1 VSTPNI
7 QNLAE
12 EGMLFRRAFSAAP
25 TCSPSRA
32 ALLTG
37 QSPHASGLIG
47 LAHRGFRLNDPSQH
61 LATVLRN
68 GGYRTALLGFQ
79 HVTSGNPS
87 ELGYT
92 DLMEPNEDGIA
103 ALVPKVGRFLDNHL
117 ANRPDEPF
125 FHDVG
130 AFETHRDFPEGF
142 GDAGQYVRPPAPIPD
157 GQVTRHD
164 MVRYIESARRLDDGY
179 GRILDL
185 IDRTGLRDNTLVV
198 CTTDH
203 GVPFPSMKCTLTDH
217 GIGVLLIVRGPGGF
231 EGGKV
236 IDALVSQ
243 IDLMPTL
250 SELAGIVRPEWAT
263 GTSLA
268 PLARGEVDAIHE
280 EVFAEVTWHAAYEPQ
295 RSIRTDRY
303 AYIRRWGDRGR
314 PVLSNIDDSET
325 KTHLFDRGLA
335 DRPVHSEQLY
345 DVVFDPNQAHNLIAD
360 PRLKGMREHLAGRL
374 RQWMEETGDPLLA
387 GEVSLPPGASVNDPD
402 AHSAREHLRSGGDL
416 PL

>member
-1 VSTPNI
+1 
-7 QNLAE
+7 
-12 EGMLFRRAFSAAP
+12 
-25 TCSPSRA
+25 
-32 ALLTG
+32 
-37 QSPHASGLIG
+37 
-47 LAHRGFRLNDPSQH
+47 
-61 LATVLRN
+61 
-68 GGYRTALLGFQ
+68 
-79 HVTSGNPS
+79 
-87 ELGYT
+87 
-92 DLMEPNEDGIA
+92 
-103 ALVPKVGRFLDNHL
+103 
-117 ANRPDEPF
+117 
-125 FHDVG
+125 
-130 AFETHRDFPEGF
+130 
-142 GDAGQYVRPPAPIPD
+142 
-157 GQVTRHD
+157 
-164 MVRYIESARRLDDGY
+164 
-179 GRILDL
+179 
-185 IDRTGLRDNTLVV
+185 
-198 CTTDH
+198 
-203 GVPFPSMKCTLTDH
+203 MKCTLTDH

-345 DVVFDPNQAHNLIAD
+345 DVAFDPNQAHNLITD